1 MLEVASNHKTKYRMN
16 NTEKGYLHKEEQD
29 AIDSYFEC
37 VTACSIED
45 EGVECVTKCVEVH
58 LKSEVN

>member
-1 MLEVASNHKTKYRMN
+1 MLDIASNISKRMGMTK
-16 NTEKGYLHKEEQD
+16 KGFLENEEND

-45 EGVECVTKCVEVH
+45 KGVECLTRCVEVH
-58 LKSEVN
+58 LKSDIA